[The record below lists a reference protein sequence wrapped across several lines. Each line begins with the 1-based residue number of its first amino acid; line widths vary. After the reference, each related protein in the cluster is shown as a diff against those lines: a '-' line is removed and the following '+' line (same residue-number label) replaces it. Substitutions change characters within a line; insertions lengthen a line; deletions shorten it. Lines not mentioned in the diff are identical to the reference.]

1 MIAMYRRTFITK
13 ILFDILSNII
23 SAKIEG
29 IQSTTDIFPIYN
41 YTITLYTT
49 SLLIFN

>member
-23 SAKIEG
+23 FAKIE
-29 IQSTTDIFPIYN
+29 IRQLTTDIPHIQLCYN
-41 YTITLYTT
+41 IMYNK
-49 SLLIFN
+49 FVNF